1 MAIQCGEPGP
11 FAQITGAIDQA
22 LWDMS
27 ARRAGVPLWRHLGGT
42 RGEVNVYASGIGPER
57 VVDVALAKRAEGFRA
72 FKLKVGFGADA
83 TPAISP
89 RCAKR
94 SATTRRS

>member
-22 LWDMS
+22 LWDMA

-42 RGEVNVYASGIGPER
+42 TPRVRVYASGIGPDD
-57 VVDVALAKRAEGFRA
+57 VVDDRARA
-72 FKLKVGFGADA
+72 
-83 TPAISP
+83 
-89 RCAKR
+89 
-94 SATTRRS
+94 SATKATARSS